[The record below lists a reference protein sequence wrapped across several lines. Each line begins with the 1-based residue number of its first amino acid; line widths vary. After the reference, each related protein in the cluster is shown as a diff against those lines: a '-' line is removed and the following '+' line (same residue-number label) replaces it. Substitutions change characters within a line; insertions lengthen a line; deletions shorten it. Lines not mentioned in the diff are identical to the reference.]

1 MFPCKRTRIKQEQLE
16 HDEVCGDAPGDAVDV
31 ASGGH
36 EWEGH
41 AVSAPAPFP
50 TSQRIGELDVV
61 IDRLLQRLGPAEPSP
76 SGVPGATE
84 QEAAAID
91 VGSGQTQ
98 QQTLAADSGKA
109 RTQQARIDDLE
120 TALEHL
126 HSRFTQ
132 VKSLPSPHAAAD
144 GRSPDKTEAA
154 DESVAYSVL
163 SEASLSTAGDA
174 SMRTFNFADAS
185 VLSE

>member
-16 HDEVCGDAPGDAVDV
+16 HEVCGDAPGDAVDV
-31 ASGGH
+31 ASGGGH
-36 EWEGH
+36 KWEGH
-41 AVSAPAPFP
+41 AVSEPAPFP
-50 TSQRIGELDVV
+50 TSQRIGELDVC
-61 IDRLLQRLGPAEPSP
+61 IDRLLQRLGPAA
-76 SGVPGATE
+76 GVPETTG

>member
-16 HDEVCGDAPGDAVDV
+16 HEVCGDAPGDAVDV
-31 ASGGH
+31 ASGGGH
-36 EWEGH
+36 KWEGH
-41 AVSAPAPFP
+41 AVTVSEPAPFP
-50 TSQRIGELDVV
+50 TSQRIGELDVC
-61 IDRLLQRLGPAEPSP
+61 IDRLLQRLGPAA
-76 SGVPGATE
+76 GVPETTG

-132 VKSLPSPHAAAD
+132 VKSLPSPHAAAG
-144 GRSPDKTEAA
+144 GRSPGKTEAA
-154 DESVAYSVL
+154 DESVL

>member
-16 HDEVCGDAPGDAVDV
+16 HEVCGDAPGDAVDV
-31 ASGGH
+31 AFGGH
-36 EWEGH
+36 KWEGH
-41 AVSAPAPFP
+41 AVSEPAPFP
-50 TSQRIGELDVV
+50 TSQRIGELDVC
-61 IDRLLQRLGPAEPSP
+61 IDRLLQRLGPAA
-76 SGVPGATE
+76 GVPETTG

-132 VKSLPSPHAAAD
+132 VKSLPSPHAAAG
-144 GRSPDKTEAA
+144 GRSPGKTEAA
-154 DESVAYSVL
+154 DESVL

>member
-1 MFPCKRTRIKQEQLE
+1 
-16 HDEVCGDAPGDAVDV
+16 
-31 ASGGH
+31 
-36 EWEGH
+36 
-41 AVSAPAPFP
+41 
-50 TSQRIGELDVV
+50 V

-98 QQTLAADSGKA
+98 QQTLAADGGKA

>member
-16 HDEVCGDAPGDAVDV
+16 HEVCGDAPGDAVDV
-31 ASGGH
+31 AFGGH
-36 EWEGH
+36 KWEGH
-41 AVSAPAPFP
+41 AVTVSEPAPFP
-50 TSQRIGELDVV
+50 TSQRIGELDVC
-61 IDRLLQRLGPAEPSP
+61 IDRLLQRLGPAA
-76 SGVPGATE
+76 GVPETTG

-132 VKSLPSPHAAAD
+132 VKSLPSPHAAAG
-144 GRSPDKTEAA
+144 GRSPVLGGRGGQQPRPAPPAGDQLSLERLERLAA
-154 DESVAYSVL
+154 RH
-163 SEASLSTAGDA
+163 EASARPYG
-174 SMRTFNFADAS
+174 
-185 VLSE
+185 

>member
-1 MFPCKRTRIKQEQLE
+1 MFPCERTRIKQEQLE

-61 IDRLLQRLGPAEPSP
+61 TDRLLQRLGPAEPSP

-98 QQTLAADSGKA
+98 QQTLAADGGKA

-132 VKSLPSPHAAAD
+132 VKSLPAPHAAAD
-144 GRSPDKTEAA
+144 GRSPDKTEAG
-154 DESVAYSVL
+154 DESVAVL

>member
-16 HDEVCGDAPGDAVDV
+16 HEVCGDAPGDAVDV
-31 ASGGH
+31 AFGGH
-36 EWEGH
+36 KWEGH
-41 AVSAPAPFP
+41 AVTVSEPAPFP
-50 TSQRIGELDVV
+50 TSQRIGELDVC
-61 IDRLLQRLGPAEPSP
+61 IDRLLQRLGPAA
-76 SGVPGATE
+76 GVPETTG

-132 VKSLPSPHAAAD
+132 VKSLPSPHAAAG
-144 GRSPDKTEAA
+144 GRSPGKTEAA
-154 DESVAYSVL
+154 DESVL

>member
-16 HDEVCGDAPGDAVDV
+16 HEVCGDAPGDAVDV
-31 ASGGH
+31 AFGGH
-36 EWEGH
+36 KWEGH
-41 AVSAPAPFP
+41 AVSEPAPFP
-50 TSQRIGELDVV
+50 TSQRIGELDVC
-61 IDRLLQRLGPAEPSP
+61 IDRLLQRLGPAA
-76 SGVPGATE
+76 GVPETTG

-98 QQTLAADSGKA
+98 QQTLAADGGKA

-132 VKSLPSPHAAAD
+132 VKSLPSPHAAAG
-144 GRSPDKTEAA
+144 GRSPGKTEAA
-154 DESVAYSVL
+154 DESVL